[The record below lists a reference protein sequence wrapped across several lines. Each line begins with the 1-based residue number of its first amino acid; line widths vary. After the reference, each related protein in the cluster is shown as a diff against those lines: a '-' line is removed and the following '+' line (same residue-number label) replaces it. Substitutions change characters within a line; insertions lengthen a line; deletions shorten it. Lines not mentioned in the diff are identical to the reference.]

1 MAIRGLFASWIFGFS
16 MSVIAA
22 GPPDLLVDAAMAQI
36 GVTKQY
42 DGRYARIPYPGGDV
56 PLERG
61 VCTDV
66 LIRAYR
72 KLGLDLQRL
81 VHEDMVAA
89 WASYPNPWRMKST
102 DRSIDHRR
110 VPNLATFFGRHGSTL
125 TVSDE
130 AAVYQPGD
138 IVTWRLPSGLPHI
151 GIVSKQKSPAGI
163 PLMIHNIG
171 FGTQLDDILFRYK
184 ITGHFRYFPDA
195 RPRPN

>member
-1 MAIRGLFASWIFGFS
+1 MS
-16 MSVIAA
+16 MLAA

-42 DGRYARIPYPGGDV
+42 DGRYTRIPYPDGDV
-56 PLERG
+56 ALERG

-125 TVSDE
+125 AISGG
-130 AAVYQPGD
+130 AAAYQPGD
-138 IVTWRLPSGLPHI
+138 IVTWRLPNGPPHI
-151 GIVSKQKSPAGI
+151 GIVSKQKSSVGI

-171 FGTQLDDILFRYK
+171 FGTQLEDILFRYK
-184 ITGHFRYFPDA
+184 ITGHFHYFPDA
-195 RPRPN
+195 PSRPN